1 MNNITISIHNM
12 KKNLVIIDKNLYSTL
27 PNNFIKYTDKIYL
40 LYNAQSF
47 INPPFFDNIYLLRS
61 IVSDEELK
69 MIMNMTKMGGS
80 IYFIKKY
87 LPFFKNNYIN
97 LGKEDKLLKFVKNNN
112 KVYNDFFKYKPLFDF
127 IIMGAQKAGTTAL
140 SLNIGLNPGISINN
154 DKDPFKSEI
163 HFFDIKWDYGIDW
176 FKKRLPNGTKPNQLI
191 GFKNPDLMNLETTF
205 PLIQSMNPYV
215 KIILILR
222 NPIYRA
228 YSAWKFQKKYME
240 ETRSFEGAIEY
251 ELNDKLK
258 NNPTFFTIQ
267 KKYLER
273 GLYYKYIKKILEWFS
288 PDNLLILIQE
298 EVIENMGTEYN
309 KIYQFL
315 NLKTSKNW
323 KPNYTMEFVS
333 DDKSEIDS
341 KFYKKLVP
349 YFTKDV
355 RSLELF
361 LGRKIG
367 WF

>member
-1 MNNITISIHNM
+1 M
-12 KKNLVIIDKNLYSTL
+12 KKNLVLVDKNLESTI
-27 PNNFIKYTDKIYL
+27 PNNFIIYSDKIYL
-40 LYNAQSF
+40 MYNAQSF
-47 INPPFFDNIYLLRS
+47 INPPFFDNIYLLRAEL
-61 IVSDEELK
+61 SDEELK

-87 LPFFKNNYIN
+87 LHFFKNNYIN
-97 LGKEDKLLKFVKNNN
+97 LGKEDKLFKFVKKNN
-112 KVYNDFFKYKPLFDF
+112 KVYNDFNKHKPLFDF

-140 SLNIGLNPGISINN
+140 SLNIGLNPGIAINM
-154 DKDPFKSEI
+154 DKDPTKSEI
-163 HFFDIKWDYGIDW
+163 HFFDIKWNYGIDW
-176 FKKRLPNGTKPNQLI
+176 FKKRLPTGVKHNQLI
-191 GFKNPDLMNLETTF
+191 GFKNPDLMNLENTF
-205 PLIQSMNPYV
+205 PLIQLMNPYV

-240 ETRSFEGAIEY
+240 EKRSFEEAINNEI
-251 ELNDKLK
+251 NDKLK

-298 EVIENMGTEYN
+298 EVLENMVKEYN
-309 KIYQFL
+309 KVYQFL

-323 KPNYTMEFVS
+323 NAKYTMEFVS

-341 KFYKKLVP
+341 KFYKKLMP
-349 YFTKDV
+349 YFIKDV
-355 RSLELF
+355 RSLEQF
-361 LGRKIG
+361 LGRKTG